1 VENGPNN
8 KRIIHDQPLVTS
20 NGSQHRVIVQQ
31 ADQFED
37 PELAGRILSALER
50 VRPYLK
56 IDEGDVE
63 LVSADRSTGIVEVR
77 LLGSCRTC
85 SLSPMTLRA
94 GVERAIIQA
103 APEVKR
109 VEAVA

>member
-1 VENGPNN
+1 MNTGDTHKEG
-8 KRIIHDQPLVTS
+8 IHNQPLVTS
-20 NGSQHRVIVQQ
+20 NGSQHKVLPQQ

-37 PELAGRILSALER
+37 PELAGRILKALAR

-63 LVSADRSTGIVEVR
+63 LVRVDRAAGIVEVR
-77 LLGSCRTC
+77 LLGNCRTC

-94 GVERAIIQA
+94 GVERAIMHD

>member
-1 VENGPNN
+1 MNTDGSP
-8 KRIIHDQPLVTS
+8 KDGIHNQPLVTS
-20 NGSQHRVIVQQ
+20 NGSQHKVMPQQ
-31 ADQFED
+31 ADQFDD
-37 PELAGRILSALER
+37 PELAGRILKALAR
-50 VRPYLK
+50 VRPYLN

-63 LVSADRSTGIVEVR
+63 LVKVDRTTGIVEVR

-85 SLSPMTLRA
+85 SMSPMTLRA
-94 GVERAIIQA
+94 GVERAIMHE

>member
-1 VENGPNN
+1 MN
-8 KRIIHDQPLVTS
+8 KDQTNTDGIHNQPLVTS
-20 NGSQHRVIVQQ
+20 NGSQHKVIPQQ

-37 PELAGRILSALER
+37 PELAGRILKALAR
-50 VRPYLK
+50 VRPYLN

-63 LVSADRSTGIVEVR
+63 LVRVDRTTGIVEVR
-77 LLGSCRTC
+77 LLGNCRTC
-85 SLSPMTLRA
+85 SMSPMTLRA
-94 GVERAIIQA
+94 GVERAIMHD